1 MVVISKQEELRMYHR
16 NDGKIVAANDDIISA
31 LRYAVMSVRKA
42 RVKDYE
48 PTQMFS
54 DNDFNVFA

>member
-1 MVVISKQEELRMYHR
+1 MYHR

-31 LRYAVMSVRKA
+31 LRYAVMSIRKA
-42 RVKDYE
+42 RVQDYQ